1 MQDNQVPLGTKINYV
16 TGNKTKFAYAK
27 EKLKEYGIEL
37 VQIKLDI
44 PEIQSNEKFEI
55 AIDKAK
61 KAYDALKE
69 PLFVT
74 DAYWEIESLNG
85 FPGAY
90 MKYVNDWLTAE
101 DFINLMKDHKNRKAC
116 VTDSIVYIDEKG
128 IKKYFEIFT
137 GEIANE
143 KYSGKKKLK
152 DSTGWDYVF
161 MRNGKYLGE
170 YHSDARKLKSDKD
183 IWSEFS
189 EFLKKENR

>member
-1 MQDNQVPLGTKINYV
+1 MIKKINYV
-16 TGNKTKFAYAK
+16 TGNKVKFAYAK
-27 EKLKEYGIEL
+27 EKLKKYGIEL

-61 KAYDALKE
+61 KAYGLLKE

-74 DAYWEIESLNG
+74 DAFWEIESLNG

-90 MKYVNDWLTAE
+90 MKYINDWLSAD
-101 DFINLMKDHKNRKAC
+101 DFINLMKAHKNRYAR
-116 VTDSIVYIDEKG
+116 VTDSIVYIDKKG
-128 IKKYFEIFT
+128 IKKYFEVFT

-161 MRNGKYLGE
+161 IRDGKYLGE
-170 YHSDARKLKSDKD
+170 YHGSARELKSEKD

-189 EFLKKENR
+189 KFLKSRS